1 MTQIKDQGILR
12 ETSCSEELFAIRD
25 SLEIL
30 GGKWKL
36 LILIY
41 LKNRQDQLVHFK
53 MIERGIQGISAKML
67 SKELKELEI
76 NELVTR
82 TIQDTRPITVTYAL
96 TDYGKSVIPVIEA
109 LVQWGFDHRMMI
121 KKHDKF

>member
-1 MTQIKDQGILR
+1 MTQIKDQGVWR

-121 KKHDKF
+121 KKTR

>member
-1 MTQIKDQGILR
+1 MATIKDLGILR
-12 ETSCSEELFAIRD
+12 ETNCTEELLAIRD

-41 LKNRQDQLVHFK
+41 LKNRQDRLVHFK
-53 MIERGIQGISAKML
+53 MIERGIEGISAKML
-67 SKELKELEI
+67 SKELKELEV
-76 NELVTR
+76 NLMVTR

-96 TDYGKSVIPVIEA
+96 TDYGRSVIPVIEA

-121 KKHDKF
+121 KKSR

>member
-12 ETSCSEELFAIRD
+12 EISCSEELFAIRD

-121 KKHDKF
+121 KKTR

>member
-1 MTQIKDQGILR
+1 MTQINDQGLLR

-41 LKNRQDQLVHFK
+41 LKNRQDKLVHFK

-76 NELVTR
+76 NELVSR
-82 TIQDTRPITVTYAL
+82 TVQNTRPITVTYAL

-121 KKHDKF
+121 KKTR

>member
-1 MTQIKDQGILR
+1 MTQIKDQGIIR

-41 LKNRQDQLVHFK
+41 LKNRQDKLVHFK
-53 MIERGIQGISAKML
+53 MMERGIQGISAKML

-121 KKHDKF
+121 KKT

>member
-1 MTQIKDQGILR
+1 MTQIKDQGVLR
-12 ETSCSEELFAIRD
+12 ETNCTEELFAIRD

-41 LKNRQDQLVHFK
+41 LKNRQDRLVHFK
-53 MIERGIQGISAKML
+53 MIERGIEGISAKML

-76 NELVTR
+76 NVLVTR
-82 TIQDTRPITVTYAL
+82 TIQNTRPITVTYAL

-109 LVQWGFDHRMMI
+109 LVQWGFDHRAMI
-121 KKHDKF
+121 KQTR

>member
-41 LKNRQDQLVHFK
+41 LKNRQDKLVHFK
-53 MIERGIQGISAKML
+53 MMERGIQGISTKML

-96 TDYGKSVIPVIEA
+96 TDYGKSVILVIEA

-121 KKHDKF
+121 KKTR

>member
-1 MTQIKDQGILR
+1 MATIKDQGVLR
-12 ETSCSEELFAIRD
+12 ETNCTEELLAIRD

-41 LKNRQDQLVHFK
+41 LKNRQDRLVHFK
-53 MIERGIQGISAKML
+53 MIERGIEGISAKML
-67 SKELKELEI
+67 SKELKELEV
-76 NELVTR
+76 NLMLTR

-96 TDYGKSVIPVIEA
+96 TDYGRSVIPVIEA

-121 KKHDKF
+121 KKTR

>member
-1 MTQIKDQGILR
+1 MTQIKDQGIIR

-41 LKNRQDQLVHFK
+41 LKNRQDKLVHFK
-53 MIERGIQGISAKML
+53 MMERGILGISAKML

-76 NELVTR
+76 NELITR

-121 KKHDKF
+121 KKTR

>member
-1 MTQIKDQGILR
+1 MTQIKDQGIIR

-41 LKNRQDQLVHFK
+41 LKNRQDKLVHFK
-53 MIERGIQGISAKML
+53 MMERGIQGISAKML

-121 KKHDKF
+121 KNTR

>member
-76 NELVTR
+76 NELVNR

-121 KKHDKF
+121 KKTR

>member
-1 MTQIKDQGILR
+1 M
-12 ETSCSEELFAIRD
+12 
-25 SLEIL
+25 EIINFDL
-30 GGKWKL
+30 PEKPTGSIGS
-36 LILIY
+36 
-41 LKNRQDQLVHFK
+41 FK

-121 KKHDKF
+121 KKTR

>member
-1 MTQIKDQGILR
+1 MTQIKDQGVIR
-12 ETSCSEELFAIRD
+12 ETNCTEELFAIRD

-41 LKNRQDQLVHFK
+41 LKNRQDRLVHFK
-53 MIERGIQGISAKML
+53 MIERGIEGISAKML
-67 SKELKELEI
+67 SKELKELEV
-76 NELVTR
+76 NSLVTR
-82 TIQDTRPITVTYAL
+82 TIQNTRPITVTYAL

-109 LVQWGFDHRMMI
+109 LVQWGFDHRTMI
-121 KKHDKF
+121 KQAR

>member
-121 KKHDKF
+121 KKTR